1 MKLQLPTTENPE
13 PLTFD
18 AEVLDL
24 VTSKLEE
31 ITLPNALIKE
41 RAGPRHIARVI
52 SDVLHNGVNDNVRL
66 RAAELAANMGGH
78 DRGREASTISIN
90 IVGDVQMNQLFCP
103 TR

>member
-1 MKLQLPTTENPE
+1 MKLQLPTTQNPE

-18 AEVLDL
+18 PEILDM
-24 VTSKLEE
+24 VAAKVED
-31 ITLPNALIKE
+31 ITLPNALLKE

-52 SDVLHNGVNDNVRL
+52 SDILHNGQSDSMRL
-66 RAAELAANMGGH
+66 RAAIAAAEMGGH
-78 DRGREASTISIN
+78 DSGREASTISIN